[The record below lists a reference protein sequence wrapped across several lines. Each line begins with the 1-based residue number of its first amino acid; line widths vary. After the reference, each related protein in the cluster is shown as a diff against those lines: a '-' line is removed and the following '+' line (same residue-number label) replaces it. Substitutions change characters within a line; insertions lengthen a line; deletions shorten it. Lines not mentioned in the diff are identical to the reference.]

1 MSNPVTDLTIPLS
14 TGSNA
19 GFLPN
24 RQEQLWE
31 GPAPRTRRRAFTV
44 QNSPD
49 WGGLTPSTGDVVR
62 TIVIDQ
68 GAFVLAGFCYVI
80 TAGAATSTISI
91 GDSGSASQ
99 YIANFATSSTG
110 ITLSPASTWK
120 WYAVASDYLLV
131 TLGTTAAATG
141 AVIEVGYLAMSIIPY
156 TNPVT
161 E

>member
-1 MSNPVTDLTIPLS
+1 MSNPVTDMTIPLT

-19 GFLPN
+19 GFMLN

-31 GPAPRTRRRAFTV
+31 GPPTRLRRRAFTV

-62 TIVIDQ
+62 TNVIDQ
-68 GAFVLAGFCYVI
+68 GAFVISVFCYVI
-80 TAGAATSTISI
+80 TAGAASSTISI
-91 GDSGSASQ
+91 GDTGSASQ
-99 YIANFATSSTG
+99 YITNFATSSTG
-110 ITLSPASTWK
+110 ITLSPATTWK

-141 AVIEVGYLAMSIIPY
+141 AVIEVGFLATSIIPY